1 MLKKACAISAL
12 VAAALVPSA
21 ASQAQDAKVN
31 AVSASATSTSLSG
44 CTSSSAPCKWLS
56 EGDRRCFYCKQSK
69 KQGGGWK
76 RQYCEQRNREPRGPQ
91 QLECSTTPA
100 PTATNPKRV
109 CEKCVDQRTG
119 REVSTRCFTGP

>member
-1 MLKKACAISAL
+1 MLKQACAISAL
-12 VAAALVPSA
+12 VAAALVPST
-21 ASQAQDAKVN
+21 ASQAQNAQVN
-31 AVSASATSTSLSG
+31 PVSASATSTSLSH
-44 CTSSSAPCKWLS
+44 CASTSAPCKWLS
-56 EGDRRCFYCKQSK
+56 EGNRRCFYCKQSR

-76 RQYCEQRNREPRGPQ
+76 RQYCEQRDRGPQ